1 LALITLGVRRR
12 GARASER
19 PSRRTG
25 KAWADLLSGTRQPMA
40 PILAPG
46 EVLSDRD
53 PASEA

>member
-1 LALITLGVRRR
+1 VRRR
-12 GARASER
+12 GARAIER
-19 PSRRTG
+19 LSRRPTS
-25 KAWADLLSGTRQPMA
+25 KAWADLLSGPQQPMA

>member
-1 LALITLGVRRR
+1 LAPITLGVRCR
-12 GARASER
+12 GARAIER
-19 PSRRTG
+19 LSRRTG
-25 KAWADLLSGTRQPMA
+25 KAWADLLSGPRQPMA